1 MGDHLVGMILRKN
14 SKLKIALAHK
24 PICWTGISGFNGEL
38 KFWMLDHQTER
49 MGAAHVVSMFS
60 EKLPENNSTLTFGR
74 DLANYHS
81 GEIS

>member
-14 SKLKIALAHK
+14 SKLKIALARK
-24 PICWTGISGFNGEL
+24 PIFWTGLSGFNGEL

-60 EKLPENNSTLTFGR
+60 EKLPRTIPRSHLGGIWA
-74 DLANYHS
+74 DYHS